1 MSDERCVHD
10 LLPGECG
17 ICQPRAG
24 SIDLHSHGRPASG
37 TGYAEEIIDTVYI
50 DDRSYGLVPSAGQ
63 AYVFGAGRVLH
74 HRAECSEGGDTP
86 PERIKRIPDPRGDL
100 WRRIVE
106 RSEDLSPDPVVN
118 LDGKPVASC
127 CTVCALRP
135 IES

>member
-74 HRAECSEGGDTP
+74 HRAEAPRAGTPHPNESNESLILAAISGGESSSAARTSA
-86 PERIKRIPDPRGDL
+86 RIP
-100 WRRIVE
+100 W
-106 RSEDLSPDPVVN
+106 
-118 LDGKPVASC
+118 
-127 CTVCALRP
+127 
-135 IES
+135 